1 MRNSRTSPT
10 ARSLVAGAS
19 LSLAL
24 SGVLTLGIA
33 GCGQQPTEEKVEE
46 KTEQVEQ
53 VGATINWI
61 DVADA
66 EAAAKGAGIEQ
77 FDVPESITIGNITF
91 TNPKFS
97 YAGGVAQA
105 LYESGAA
112 GLFVRKGEGAYT
124 APLTDRDKSE
134 FTSEWTESYD
144 GLDVTL
150 YGATQAEA
158 TVMTWA
164 DGTANYGVTYQGLGG
179 EELSM
184 NDSESAAV
192 VKAVRE
198 ANAPKQAE

>member
-1 MRNSRTSPT
+1 MTWWHRQWCTR
-10 ARSLVAGAS
+10 RRF
-19 LSLAL
+19 
-24 SGVLTLGIA
+24 GVLDKFVLGDLEFA
-33 GCGQQPTEEKVEE
+33 
-46 KTEQVEQ
+46 
-53 VGATINWI
+53 
-61 DVADA
+61 
-66 EAAAKGAGIEQ
+66 
-77 FDVPESITIGNITF
+77 
-91 TNPKFS
+91 NPSFS

-150 YGATQAEA
+150 YGATQGET